1 MNDKYLSYLNF
12 DTSLKAFLRAFVVT
26 ASEKGILNDRFVRRA
41 LLNIFISDLK
51 QTYC

>member
-26 ASEKGILNDRFVRRA
+26 ASEKGILNSMIGLFDA
-41 LLNIFISDLK
+41 L
-51 QTYC
+51 Y